1 MQERNQDL
9 IEVTGISLL
18 SPVGGETLTVDS
30 SQDLRARALVGL
42 LAALEKADL
51 LDNAATIDLSEGS
64 SLVMDYTDKYRVKI
78 PYGSDYDYKIRAL
91 QGIVD
96 AQADDNDVRSGL
108 IDLTMDNEWHF
119 IPD

>member
-1 MQERNQDL
+1 
-9 IEVTGISLL
+9 
-18 SPVGGETLTVDS
+18 
-30 SQDLRARALVGL
+30 
-42 LAALEKADL
+42 
-51 LDNAATIDLSEGS
+51 
-64 SLVMDYTDKYRVKI
+64 MDYTDKYRVKI

-96 AQADDNDVRSGL
+96 AQADDNDVRSGF